1 MRICNLSSGSDGNL
15 TYLECG
21 KTKVLIDDGLSCKE
35 TIKRLCLLGVSPV
48 DIDAVL
54 VTHEHTDHIK
64 GIDNLCFKYNIPVY
78 VHEDGLTS
86 LENKLTKY
94 IKLIPFKDNGFEVGS
109 IGVQSFAVPHDVKRC
124 TGYSFYENQKKI
136 SIVTDLGHTTTE
148 IIKNLA
154 GSTLVYLE
162 ANHDVQTLINNPK
175 YPFQL
180 KQRILGENGHL
191 SNKVSA
197 ETIYELL
204 KSGTRQV
211 VLSHL
216 STENNSPTL
225 AYESVKLA
233 LEEHGVIEGTH
244 IKIDVATLSP
254 GAIFKLWYIT
264 ASINGDFMKAVIFSF
279 ILLFSSLG
287 LSGCTLSS
295 NIDTSMDMTPRLISV
310 GDDLSTSEMVEQ
322 VKSAVVGISATVD
335 GGYSVGSGVAIAS
348 GGYILTNHHVIE
360 GANSVKVY
368 LANNVDSY
376 AKVLYSDSNLDLAIL
391 KADVNM
397 PYLDTSPSSNLKVGE
412 DVIAIGTPLTLQF
425 KHTVTKGIVSALNR
439 TLEISNLGGTTT
451 LMQDLIQHD
460 ASINPGNSGGPLI
473 DSAGRVVGINTLKAS
488 DAEGIAFAIPIE
500 VATSLT
506 GKVIQNVNY
515 TAPKLGIFAYDVEL
529 ARFAEK
535 TSAKNGLY
543 IEDVQKDSCLYKAGI
558 ENGDVILAIND
569 KPMNSMIELRKLLYS
584 LNDGDVITLKV
595 LRNEEVHILRADIC
609 C

>member
-1 MRICNLSSGSDGNL
+1 
-15 TYLECG
+15 
-21 KTKVLIDDGLSCKE
+21 
-35 TIKRLCLLGVSPV
+35 
-48 DIDAVL
+48 
-54 VTHEHTDHIK
+54 
-64 GIDNLCFKYNIPVY
+64 
-78 VHEDGLTS
+78 
-86 LENKLTKY
+86 
-94 IKLIPFKDNGFEVGS
+94 
-109 IGVQSFAVPHDVKRC
+109 
-124 TGYSFYENQKKI
+124 
-136 SIVTDLGHTTTE
+136 
-148 IIKNLA
+148 
-154 GSTLVYLE
+154 
-162 ANHDVQTLINNPK
+162 
-175 YPFQL
+175 
-180 KQRILGENGHL
+180 
-191 SNKVSA
+191 
-197 ETIYELL
+197 
-204 KSGTRQV
+204 
-211 VLSHL
+211 
-216 STENNSPTL
+216 
-225 AYESVKLA
+225 
-233 LEEHGVIEGTH
+233 
-244 IKIDVATLSP
+244 
-254 GAIFKLWYIT
+254 
-264 ASINGDFMKAVIFSF
+264 MKAVIFSF
-279 ILLFSSLG
+279 ILLFSILG
-287 LSGCTLSS
+287 LSGCTLSI

-543 IEDVQKDSCLYKAGI
+543 IEDVKKDSCLYKAGI